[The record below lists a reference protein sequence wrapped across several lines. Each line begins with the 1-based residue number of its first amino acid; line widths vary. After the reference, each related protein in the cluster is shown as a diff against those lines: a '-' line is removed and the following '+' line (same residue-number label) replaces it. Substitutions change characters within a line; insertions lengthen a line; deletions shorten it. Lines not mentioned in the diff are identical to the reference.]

1 MFAPILPSPT
11 IPSSMDHTI
20 PADVLTIF
28 GISGDLA
35 KKMTFHALY
44 RLEASGRLDCPIVG
58 VAIDDWDDEKLRSH
72 AHEAIAPTVKDPDE
86 DVFAKLAARL
96 SYVQGDYADAATFER
111 VKKAIGGAEHPV
123 FYLEIPPSLF
133 CTVVKGLGAAGLAKN
148 ARVVIE
154 KPFGHDLES
163 ARVLN
168 AELHEVLEEPQI
180 LRIDH
185 YLGKEPVMD
194 IAYLRFANS
203 LLEPVWNREHVSHV
217 QVTIAEDFGVE
228 DRGRFYDAV
237 GAMRDVIQNHALQ
250 VLSLVAMEPPA
261 GNHPDSV
268 RDKKVELFRAMRPAD
283 PKRYVRGQYDGFLE
297 VPNVAPDSTTETFAA
312 VELAIDN
319 WRWSGVPF
327 FIRAG
332 KNMPVKA
339 SEVNVVFRRPPRL
352 GVGKG
357 KLPEPNQMTVRI
369 EPKSGRPHPHV
380 GEEGRGRGGRAGR
393 PRSAVREGA
402 GRGPRALRAPARR
415 RTGRPQPA
423 VHPRGRGR
431 GDLADR
437 AAAARRA
444 GAGAH
449 LRARHLGAEG
459 GRRAD
464 PRDQPVV
471 RAVAAVVG
479 RPGGQGRARLLRWK
493 TAPTRCSGS
502 WASPPGGRGRGRPW
516 RRRWR
521 GATR

>member
-1 MFAPILPSPT
+1 MAKTGSRR
-11 IPSSMDHTI
+11 SDGGA
-20 PADVLTIF
+20 ADVLTIF

-35 KKMTFHALY
+35 KKMTFRALY
-44 RLEASGRLDCPIVG
+44 RLEAGGKLDCPIVG
-58 VAIDDWDDEKLRSH
+58 VAIDDWDDEKLREH
-72 AHEAIAPTVKDPDE
+72 AHGAIAATVQDPDE
-86 DVFAKLAARL
+86 EVFGRLAARL
-96 SYVQGDYADAATFER
+96 SYVHGDYADAATFER
-111 VKKAIGGAEHPV
+111 VGKAIGEAQRPV
-123 FYLEIPPSLF
+123 FYLEIPPALF
-133 CTVVKGLGAAGLAKN
+133 ATVVGGLGKAGLTAN

-163 ARVLN
+163 ARALN
-168 AELHEVLEEPQI
+168 AELHEVLAEEQI

-217 QVTIAEDFGVE
+217 QVTIAEDFGVD

-268 RDKKVELFRAMRPAD
+268 RDKKVELFRAVRAAD
-283 PKRYVRGQYDGFLE
+283 PERYVRGQYDGFRE
-297 VPNVAPDSTTETFAA
+297 VKDVAPDSTTETFAA

-352 GVGKG
+352 GVGGG

-369 EPKSGRPHPHV
+369 EPKPGARTRLWAKKAGVEEVEPADLEVLFEKVP
-380 GEEGRGRGGRAGR
+380 GEDPEPYERLLGDALAGR
-393 PRSAVREGA
+393 NQLFTREDAVEETWRIVQPLLDEP
-402 GRGPRALRAPARR
+402 GP
-415 RTGRPQPA
+415 
-423 VHPRGRGR
+423 VHPY
-431 GDLADR
+431 
-437 AAAARRA
+437 
-444 GAGAH
+444 
-449 LRARHLGAEG
+449 E
-459 GRRAD
+459 
-464 PRDQPVV
+464 P
-471 RAVAAVVG
+471 
-479 RPGGQGRARLLRWK
+479 
-493 TAPTRCSGS
+493 GS
-502 WASPPGGRGRGRPW
+502 WGPQEADKLTRGVCQWLEPWLPWPPGRMPTGVLGF
-516 RRRWR
+516 
-521 GATR
+521 